1 MPRTRSLAE
10 ICSLAEWGQIWEAF
24 EGEMAQEFLRAA
36 GTLEVE
42 QVHRRLDAGRD
53 LRQFMERRARDGK

>member
-1 MPRTRSLAE
+1 MRIRSLAE
-10 ICSLAEWGQIWEAF
+10 ICSAPEWAQIWEEF
-24 EGEMAQEFLRAA
+24 EQEMAQEFLRAA

-42 QVHRRLDAGRD
+42 GIHRRLDAGRD